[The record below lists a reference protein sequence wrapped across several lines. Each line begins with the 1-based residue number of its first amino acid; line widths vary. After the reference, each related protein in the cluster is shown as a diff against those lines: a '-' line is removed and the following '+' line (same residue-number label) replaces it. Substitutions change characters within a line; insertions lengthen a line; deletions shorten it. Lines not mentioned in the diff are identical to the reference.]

1 MSYERKDRMPELWD
15 LYDINK
21 NKLGR
26 LHERGLPL
34 NSGEYHLAVE
44 IWVKNSN
51 NQILLTQRHPDK
63 PWGSYWESTV
73 GSVIAGEDS
82 LTGAKRE
89 LTEETG
95 IKIIDT
101 QIVLLGAMTT
111 QDWIVDTY
119 IVKLD
124 TPTCNLKLQDGEV
137 VNAKWVNLYEFED
150 MCSKKVIVPATI
162 KRFNLYRDKL
172 I

>member
-1 MSYERKDRMPELWD
+1 MTELWD
-15 LYDINK
+15 LYDINR

-63 PWGSYWESTV
+63 PWGNYWESTV
-73 GSVIAGEDS
+73 GSVVAGEDS
-82 LTGAKRE
+82 ISGAKRE
-89 LTEETG
+89 LIEETG
-95 IKIIDT
+95 IKIMDK
-101 QIVLLGAMTT
+101 QIALLGAMATK
-111 QDWIVDTY
+111 DWIIDSY

-124 TPTCNLKLQDGEV
+124 TPTYNLKFQDGEV
-137 VNAKWVNLYEFED
+137 INAKWADIYEFEE
-150 MCSKKVIVPATI
+150 MCSKQVVVPATI
-162 KRFNLYRDKL
+162 YRFSLYRDKL

>member
-1 MSYERKDRMPELWD
+1 MEELWD
-15 LYDINK
+15 LYDINR

-26 LHERGLPL
+26 LHKRGLPL

-44 IWVKNSN
+44 IWVKNSD

-63 PWGSYWESTV
+63 PWGGYWESTM

-82 LTGAKRE
+82 ISGAKRE
-89 LTEETG
+89 LVEETG
-95 IKIIDT
+95 IKNIDK
-101 QIVLLGAMTT
+101 QIVFLGTITT
-111 QDWIVDTY
+111 KDWIVDSY

-124 TPTCNLKLQDGEV
+124 TPMYDLKLQDGEV
-137 VNAKWVNLYEFED
+137 INAKWADIYEFED
-150 MCSKKVIVPATI
+150 MCTEKVIVPATI
-162 KRFNLYRDKL
+162 NRFNIYRDKL

>member
-1 MSYERKDRMPELWD
+1 MAEFWD

-44 IWVKNSN
+44 IWVTNSN

-63 PWGSYWESTV
+63 PWGSYWECTV

-82 LTGAKRE
+82 LSGAIRE
-89 LTEETG
+89 LIEETG
-95 IKIIDT
+95 IKIIDK
-101 QIVLLGAMTT
+101 QIVFLGAMTT

-124 TPTCNLKLQDGEV
+124 TPTYNLKLQDGEV
-137 VNAKWVNLYEFED
+137 INAKWVNIYEFED
-150 MCSKKVIVPATI
+150 MCSKQVIVPATI
-162 KRFNLYRDKL
+162 NRFNLYRDK
-172 I
+172 IIIG

>member
-1 MSYERKDRMPELWD
+1 MGELWD
-15 LYDINK
+15 LYDINR

-26 LHERGLPL
+26 LHKRGLPL

-44 IWVKNSN
+44 IWVKNSD

-63 PWGSYWESTV
+63 PWGRYWESTM

-82 LTGAKRE
+82 ISGAKRE
-89 LTEETG
+89 LVEETG
-95 IKIIDT
+95 IKNIDK
-101 QIVLLGAMTT
+101 QIAFLGTITT
-111 QDWIVDTY
+111 KDWIVDSY

-124 TPTCNLKLQDGEV
+124 TPMYDLKLQDGEV
-137 VNAKWVNLYEFED
+137 INAKWADIYEFED
-150 MCSKKVIVPATI
+150 MCTEQVIVPATI
-162 KRFNLYRDKL
+162 NRFNLYRDKL

>member
-1 MSYERKDRMPELWD
+1 MTELWD
-15 LYDINK
+15 LYDINR

-51 NQILLTQRHPDK
+51 NQILLTQRHSDK
-63 PWGSYWESTV
+63 PWGNYWESTV
-73 GSVIAGEDS
+73 GSVVAGEDS
-82 LTGAKRE
+82 ISGAKRE
-89 LTEETG
+89 LIEETG
-95 IKIIDT
+95 IKIMDK
-101 QIVLLGAMTT
+101 QIALLGVMTT
-111 QDWIVDTY
+111 KDWIIDSY

-124 TPTCNLKLQDGEV
+124 TPTYNLKLQDGEV
-137 VNAKWVNLYEFED
+137 INAKWADIFEFEE
-150 MCSKKVIVPATI
+150 MYSKQVVVPATI
-162 KRFNLYRDKL
+162 YRFNLYRDKL

>member
-1 MSYERKDRMPELWD
+1 MAEFWD
-15 LYDINK
+15 LYNINK

-34 NSGEYHLAVE
+34 YSGEYHLAVE
-44 IWVKNSN
+44 IWVKNCK

-63 PWGSYWESTV
+63 PWGNYWESTM

-82 LTGAKRE
+82 LSGAKRE
-89 LTEETG
+89 LIEETG
-95 IKIIDT
+95 IKFTDT
-101 QIVLLGAMTT
+101 QILFIGTMATE
-111 QDWIVDTY
+111 DWIIDTY

-124 TPTCNLKLQDGEV
+124 SATYDLKLHDREV
-137 VNAKWVNLYEFED
+137 INAKWVDIYEFED
-150 MCSKKVIVPATI
+150 MCINKVIVPATI
-162 KRFNLYRDKL
+162 ERFNLYRDKL